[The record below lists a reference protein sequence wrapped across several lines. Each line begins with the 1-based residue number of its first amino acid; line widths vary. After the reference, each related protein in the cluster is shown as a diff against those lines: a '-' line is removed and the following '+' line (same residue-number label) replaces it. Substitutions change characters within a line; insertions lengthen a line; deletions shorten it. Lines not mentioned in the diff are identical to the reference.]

1 MRFDIQN
8 GVLKKVYY
16 CEDHVVIPDSVT
28 SIRNGAFYG
37 CSSLQ
42 SVVIS
47 PDHPY
52 FSFKND
58 MLIGRNGILNFAL
71 GTIVHA
77 VIPDSVTHIINR
89 AFSGCSSLQSVV
101 IPDSVTSIG
110 EFAFR
115 NCSSLQSVVIPDS
128 VTYISDYAFSGCSSL
143 RSVTLAKHHF
153 RTNSIFDALN
163 TASIIT
169 CIALIS
175 DVPNRYRSK
184 ACIGFALHENE
195 YPEDFRKGYLDY
207 IRTHA
212 AKMCEAA
219 LQSPELLHLMCR
231 EKLIGADVFP
241 DFLDESLRRE
251 AVEATAFLLEY
262 KQNCLTDAAFPQDD
276 DLSLD

>member
-1 MRFDIQN
+1 
-8 GVLKKVYY
+8 
-16 CEDHVVIPDSVT
+16 
-28 SIRNGAFYG
+28 
-37 CSSLQ
+37 
-42 SVVIS
+42 
-47 PDHPY
+47 
-52 FSFKND
+52 

-77 VIPDSVTHIINR
+77 VIPDSVTEIGRI

-101 IPDSVTSIG
+101 IPDSVTEIEEG
-110 EFAFR
+110 AFEG
-115 NCSSLQSVVIPDS
+115 CSSLQ
-128 VTYISDYAFSGCSSL
+128 
-143 RSVTLAKHHF
+143 SVTLAKHHF

-175 DVPNRYRSK
+175 DIPEQYRTK

-195 YPEDFRKGYLDY
+195 YPEDFRKNYLDY

-212 AKMCEAA
+212 AEICEAA

-251 AVEATAFLLEY
+251 SVEAAALLLEY

>member
-1 MRFDIQN
+1 MLIGRN
-8 GVLKKVYY
+8 GILNFALGTIVHAVIPDSVTSIGNCAFYDCSSLRS
-16 CEDHVVIPDSVT
+16 VVIPDSVT
-28 SIRNGAFYG
+28 SIGNLAFEG

-77 VIPDSVTHIINR
+77 VIPDSVTEIGVN
-89 AFSGCSSLQSVV
+89 AFKHCSSLQ
-101 IPDSVTSIG
+101 
-110 EFAFR
+110 
-115 NCSSLQSVVIPDS
+115 
-128 VTYISDYAFSGCSSL
+128 
-143 RSVTLAKHHF
+143 SVTLAKHHF
-153 RTNSIFDALN
+153 RTNSIFDAHN

-175 DVPNRYRSK
+175 DIPEQYRTK

-195 YPEDFRKGYLDY
+195 YPEDFRKNYLDY

-212 AKMCEAA
+212 AEICEAA

-251 AVEATAFLLEY
+251 SVEAAAFLLEY
-262 KQNCLTDAAFPQDD
+262 QQSHLTDAAFPQDD